1 MSSLYRNLPTLQVLA
16 LLLMF
21 DMTVPVRQIIYSE
34 GGLNQS
40 AIGIIITVPWVVIM
54 LTDIPTARLAD
65 EFSYKHMLVS
75 GCALL
80 TASFVFLA
88 FAQEFWGYLASAVLL
103 GLGLSCY
110 RGVPPALSSVTLGEL
125 HDPQVEQRYKNFV
138 KWSIVFAALGEAL
151 ASLATFGIIKLAGEE
166 SGSQLSA
173 WLQVAV
179 YGTMTAVAAIHLTD
193 VRPQNVERR
202 KFART
207 LKTGWKETFIQVRRV
222 FHETPLVRAFVLYG
236 AVIGCTTQTMVWLT
250 QVYLQRTGVSQEHVP
265 LLWSGYHIALLV
277 FAVIAAGYERRLS
290 SPWVMLASLPS
301 IAAAAYAALIW
312 VDPSI
317 GRFVILA
324 FYFVRAV
331 QTLLITVYLMRVVAE
346 RFRATIMAVMS
357 TVQFALFGVMNPTL
371 NASVDAFPHF
381 SHGTGAAFALS
392 AIVYGVG
399 GTLLVW
405 YMRKHRAEAPS

>member
-1 MSSLYRNLPTLQVLA
+1 MTSLYRNLPTLQVLA

-40 AIGIIITVPWVVIM
+40 AIGIVITVPWVMIL

-80 TASFVFLA
+80 TISFVFLA
-88 FAQEFWGYLASAVLL
+88 FAEGFWGYLASAILL

-110 RGVPPALSSVTLGEL
+110 RGVPPALSSITLGQL

-151 ASLATFGIIKLAGEE
+151 ASLATFGILRWKGEE
-166 SGSQLSA
+166 AGSQLSA

-179 YGTMTAVAAIHLTD
+179 YGTMTAVAAIYLTD
-193 VRPQNVERR
+193 VRPKETERQ
-202 KFART
+202 KLTRT
-207 LKTGWKETFIQVRRV
+207 LKTGWKETFLQVRRV
-222 FHETPLVRAFVLYG
+222 FHEAPLVRAFVLYG

-250 QVYLQRTGVSQEHVP
+250 QVYLQRTGVSPEHVP

-277 FAVIAAGYERRLS
+277 FAMAAAAYEKRLNT
-290 SPWVMLASLPS
+290 PWVVLASLPL
-301 IAAAAYAALIW
+301 IAATAYAALMW
-312 VDPSI
+312 VDPSV
-317 GRFVILA
+317 GRFVILV

-357 TVQFALFGVMNPTL
+357 TVQFTLFGVMNPVL

-392 AIVYGVG
+392 AVVYGIG
-399 GTLLVW
+399 GALLAW
-405 YMRKHRAEAPS
+405 YMRKHRAEASS